1 MSLLCTSVF
10 SMEKINLQLQWTNSF
25 QFAGYYM
32 AKEKGY
38 FKEVGLD
45 VDFIEAGSG
54 IDPVAEVVSGKAQ
67 YGVGTSSLMISRANG
82 LPVVAI
88 GVIFQTSPQILIGN
102 TKLVKNNFSKF
113 KNEKILLEPNNE
125 ELLSLLRQE
134 KFPMENILN
143 AKGDSLDKFLKE
155 EVGMIVGYS
164 TSEPY
169 FIQKAQIPYKVFHP
183 RNYGLDFYGDN
194 VFTTEEELKSHPDRV
209 NNFMAAI
216 KKGWAYALKNKQET
230 ISVILSKYAQKSE
243 EEQLHFE
250 ASEIDIIV
258 KNEFVPIGF
267 MNKEKWENISQIY
280 KENNLIPKDFNV
292 NDFLYFN
299 KDNKKEK
306 ELQLYLGVIS
316 ALLFL
321 AIINMGYVIR
331 LNKKLSESNK
341 QLNHMAGHDI
351 LTGLPNRV
359 LFSSHM
365 KKGIALAKRN
375 YKSAAV
381 IFIDINKF
389 KQINDMNGHAIGD
402 LILKEVAQR
411 ILLSIREVD
420 TACRIGGDEFVI
432 FLTNLNQKEDAIKVV
447 QKITKKMNEPF
458 VVDEKI
464 LAISLSMGV
473 AIYPEHSLSEE
484 KLMKFADTAMYRAKY
499 NGEGNI
505 VTYEDGM
512 SIG

>member
-1 MSLLCTSVF
+1 
-10 SMEKINLQLQWTNSF
+10 
-25 QFAGYYM
+25 
-32 AKEKGY
+32 
-38 FKEVGLD
+38 
-45 VDFIEAGSG
+45 
-54 IDPVAEVVSGKAQ
+54 
-67 YGVGTSSLMISRANG
+67 
-82 LPVVAI
+82 
-88 GVIFQTSPQILIGN
+88 
-102 TKLVKNNFSKF
+102 
-113 KNEKILLEPNNE
+113 
-125 ELLSLLRQE
+125 
-134 KFPMENILN
+134 
-143 AKGDSLDKFLKE
+143 
-155 EVGMIVGYS
+155 
-164 TSEPY
+164 
-169 FIQKAQIPYKVFHP
+169 
-183 RNYGLDFYGDN
+183 
-194 VFTTEEELKSHPDRV
+194 
-209 NNFMAAI
+209 
-216 KKGWAYALKNKQET
+216 
-230 ISVILSKYAQKSE
+230 
-243 EEQLHFE
+243 
-250 ASEIDIIV
+250 
-258 KNEFVPIGF
+258 
-267 MNKEKWENISQIY
+267 
-280 KENNLIPKDFNV
+280 
-292 NDFLYFN
+292 
-299 KDNKKEK
+299 
-306 ELQLYLGVIS
+306 
-316 ALLFL
+316 
-321 AIINMGYVIR
+321 
-331 LNKKLSESNK
+331 
-341 QLNHMAGHDI
+341 
-351 LTGLPNRV
+351 
-359 LFSSHM
+359 M